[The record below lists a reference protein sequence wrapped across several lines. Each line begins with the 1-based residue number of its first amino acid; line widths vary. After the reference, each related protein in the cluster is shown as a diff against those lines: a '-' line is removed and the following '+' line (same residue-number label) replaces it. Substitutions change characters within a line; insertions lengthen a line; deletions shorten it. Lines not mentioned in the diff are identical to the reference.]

1 MKIIFAGTPH
11 NAAQTLEALI
21 AGGVEI
27 AAVLTRTDAEVGRS
41 KKLTPS
47 PVALVAQEH
56 GIKTLKYNQ
65 VDATAL
71 DAIKS
76 VSADLGVVVAYGALL
91 KLDVLKA
98 LPKGWINLHYSLLP
112 GLRGA
117 APVQH
122 AILNGLATTGVSIF
136 KLDEGMDTGPIIS
149 TVETKIEVGENS
161 AHLLS
166 RLTQLG
172 ISALLETLP
181 SIAAGFAQE
190 MPQDHTA
197 KTFAP
202 KINRDAARISWQDP
216 AKQIENLVNAM
227 NPEPMAWTIYNGD
240 PIRVL
245 AARALVE
252 AAVDSPAGSV
262 SLLDGKPVVAAG
274 KSTCLEIIQVQ
285 PSGKQA
291 MPAPDW
297 YRGQASKGSVVF
309 E

>member
-27 AAVLTRTDAEVGRS
+27 AAVLTRTDSAVGRS
-41 KKLTPS
+41 KVLTPS
-47 PVALVAQEH
+47 PVALVAEKH
-56 GIKTLKYNQ
+56 GIRTLKHNQ
-65 VDATAL
+65 IDSTAL
-71 DAIKS
+71 EAIKS
-76 VSADLGVVVAYGALL
+76 VSADLGVIVAYGALL
-91 KLDVLKA
+91 KLDALNV

-112 GLRGA
+112 SLRGA

-122 AILNGLATTGVSIF
+122 AILNGLDTTGVSIF

-181 SIAAGFAQE
+181 SISAGFAKE
-190 MPQDHTA
+190 VPQDHTSR
-197 KTFAP
+197 TFAP
-202 KINRDAARISWQDP
+202 KITRDAARINWQEVAP
-216 AKQIENLVNAM
+216 KIENLVNAM
-227 NPEPMAWTIYNGD
+227 NPEPMAWTMYNGD
-240 PIRVL
+240 TIRVL
-245 AARALVE
+245 AARALE
-252 AAVDSPAGSV
+252 TAVDSSSGSV
-262 SLLDGKPVVAAG
+262 SLLEGKPVVASG
-274 KSTCLEIIQVQ
+274 KGTCVEILQIQ
-285 PSGKQA
+285 PAGKQA
-291 MPAPDW
+291 MPASDW
-297 YRGQASKGSVVF
+297 YRGQAKKGTIVF

>member
-1 MKIIFAGTPH
+1 MKIIFAGTPR

-27 AAVLTRTDAEVGRS
+27 VAVLTRTDSAVGRV

-47 PVALVAQEH
+47 PVAIVAQQH

-65 VDATAL
+65 VDENAVE
-71 DAIKS
+71 AIRS

-91 KLDVLKA
+91 KSDALDL

-112 GLRGA
+112 SLRGA

-136 KLDEGMDTGPIIS
+136 KLDEGMDSGPIIS
-149 TVETKIEVGENS
+149 TVETNIEIGENS
-161 AHLLS
+161 ARLLA
-166 RLTQLG
+166 RLTQIG

-181 SIAAGFAQE
+181 SIAAGFAKE
-190 MPQDHTA
+190 IPQDHTA

-202 KINRDAARISWQDP
+202 KINRDAARINWHEI
-216 AKQIENLVNAM
+216 ATKVEHLVNAM

-240 PIRVL
+240 SFRVL
-245 AARALVE
+245 AARAIELE
-252 AAVDSPAGSV
+252 AIDAPAGDV
-262 SLLDGKPVVAAG
+262 FLLDGKPVVAAG
-274 KSTCLEIIQVQ
+274 KGTSLEILQVQ

-291 MPAPDW
+291 MPAADW

-309 E
+309 D